1 MYLRVPYHWHH
12 TLNLQNPE
20 KTQNN
25 AIIPKGNQAKKDSS
39 WWVEW
44 AKQKM
49 QYKLKG
55 YRNMQSKGMIGDS
68 SSKTAINGTEYQHLE
83 HMAFMYVH
91 RTLFLPVVYITCT
104 YMQKQ

>member
-1 MYLRVPYHWHH
+1 
-12 TLNLQNPE
+12 
-20 KTQNN
+20 
-25 AIIPKGNQAKKDSS
+25 
-39 WWVEW
+39 
-44 AKQKM
+44 
-49 QYKLKG
+49 
-55 YRNMQSKGMIGDS
+55 MQSKGMIGDS